1 MNFILNL
8 MGNIEWTFV
17 LLWNLNCNSKLWT
30 WRIHKFG
37 TQKQRISHFNCQSS
51 ISERLWSFHNIGC
64 IATQNSRTTTIHFQM
79 IWVYSFNS
87 HFISDLYQLSIFVT
101 YSIRINPLK
110 GISRVF
116 DPFISSWICQKLC
129 LACCFSSQ
137 TWRDGMLNVS
147 NWWCKNILTKF
158 KCVCIIKYSHTHSH
172 SDIESLYSWSS
183 LSIQI
188 DLWHKTFSCLFR
200 WTYISTTKPP
210 HVRRWYLK
218 TGVFHPFY
226 GCDESSIQ
234 CDTIAKTQM
243 V

>member
-1 MNFILNL
+1 MFLLVWRENWRWISYTNQDSTLTANDRVGDTGYSYPNIQEIIMNFILNL

-51 ISERLWSFHNIGC
+51 ISEWSFQNIGC
-64 IATQNSRTTTIHFQM
+64 IATQNSRTTTIHFKM

-87 HFISDLYQLSIFVT
+87 HFISDLYQLSKFVT
-101 YSIRINPLK
+101 YSIKINPLK

-147 NWWCKNILTKF
+147 NWWCKNILTK
-158 KCVCIIKYSHTHSH
+158 I
-172 SDIESLYSWSS
+172 
-183 LSIQI
+183 
-188 DLWHKTFSCLFR
+188 
-200 WTYISTTKPP
+200 
-210 HVRRWYLK
+210 
-218 TGVFHPFY
+218 
-226 GCDESSIQ
+226 
-234 CDTIAKTQM
+234 
-243 V
+243 